1 MKDKILIRGLKAPT
15 IIGIW
20 DWERKVRQELILDLD
35 LFMDTSQSAAADDF
49 EQAVSYAE
57 VSELALAEC
66 TTTSFQLIEALAAHL
81 AAAIFE
87 NFSLVE
93 ELRLEIKKPGAVPE
107 ADYVGI
113 EIYRSRTN
121 QSG

>member
-1 MKDKILIRGLKAPT
+1 
-15 IIGIW
+15 
-20 DWERKVRQELILDLD
+20 
-35 LFMDTSQSAAADDF
+35 MDTSQSAAADDF

-87 NFSLVE
+87 KFPLVE